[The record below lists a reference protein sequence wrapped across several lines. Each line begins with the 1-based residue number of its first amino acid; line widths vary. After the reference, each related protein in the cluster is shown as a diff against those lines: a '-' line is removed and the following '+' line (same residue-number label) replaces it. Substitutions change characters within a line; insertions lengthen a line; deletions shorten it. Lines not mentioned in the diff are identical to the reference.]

1 MLKKP
6 IGWLSKASCLRQE
19 ASYIRFAQSMIKSRL
34 GEEKR
39 NPTLI
44 SYWSLVTGHW
54 SLVTGNQEVR
64 RENLEVSL
72 NAYFSLFSLLVS

>member
-1 MLKKP
+1 MP
-6 IGWLSKASCLRQE
+6 IFL
-19 ASYIRFAQSMIKSRL
+19 F
-34 GEEKR
+34 
-39 NPTLI
+39 
-44 SYWSLVTGHW
+44 SLYSFLNDW

>member
-1 MLKKP
+1 MP
-6 IGWLSKASCLRQE
+6 IFLFSLYSFL
-19 ASYIRFAQSMIKSRL
+19 
-34 GEEKR
+34 
-39 NPTLI
+39 ND
-44 SYWSLVTGHW
+44 WSLITGHW

>member
-1 MLKKP
+1 MANSP
-6 IGWLSKASCLRQE
+6 ILN
-19 ASYIRFAQSMIKSRL
+19 RFKF
-34 GEEKR
+34 E
-39 NPTLI
+39 N
-44 SYWSLVTGHW
+44 YW